1 VTACGARAGRWGY
14 RLALLLLRAW
24 WFLARPRSAGVRCV
38 LRHRDRILL
47 VRHTYG
53 DRRWMLPGGR
63 VRRGEQPLD
72 TARRE
77 MRAELGLEASD
88 WRVVARLPT
97 RAGYRRRSR
106 SDAYRRHTTH
116 YLAADASSEALRPR
130 AAEIADAG
138 WFVRAALPADHAEA
152 VELALA
158 RGWLDP
164 QPPGGQAGNCSS
176 TQSGPSTG
184 RRYERPPTGT

>member
-1 VTACGARAGRWGY
+1 VTVWRARAGRWGY

-24 WFLARPRSAGVRCV
+24 WFLARPRSSGVRCV
-38 LRHRDRILL
+38 LHHEDRILL

-77 MRAELGLEASD
+77 MGAELGLEASD

-97 RAGYRRRSR
+97 RAGYRRR
-106 SDAYRRHTTH
+106 YTTH
-116 YLAADASSEALRPR
+116 YLAADVSSEALRPR

-138 WFVRAALPADHAEA
+138 WFVRAALPADRAEA

-164 QPPGGQAGNCSS
+164 QPPGGQAGKCSS
-176 TQSGPSTG
+176 THSGPSTG